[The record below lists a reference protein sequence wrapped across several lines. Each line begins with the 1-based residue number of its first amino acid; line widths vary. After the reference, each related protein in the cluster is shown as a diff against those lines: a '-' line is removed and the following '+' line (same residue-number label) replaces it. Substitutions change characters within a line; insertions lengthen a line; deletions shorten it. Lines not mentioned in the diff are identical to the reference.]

1 MIKVIIPEKYI
12 LDDNV
17 NDIYDDPY
25 TVWIDPQVL
34 TWVNPYDPKI
44 TYQALTGYHSI
55 YFQDDA
61 VAALFKLTF
70 PPV

>member
-12 LDDNV
+12 LDDNI
-17 NDIYDDPY
+17 NESY
-25 TVWIDPQVL
+25 TGWIDPQVL
-34 TWVNPYDPKI
+34 AWVKPYNQKI
-44 TYQALTGYHSI
+44 TYQASTGYHSI
-55 YFQDDA
+55 CFQDDD